1 MHLHTTLLG
10 LVSEARPDKGGRR
23 TDSCVS
29 RVCVSLV
36 LLASM
41 STTATAVTDVVA
53 TSTGREAQ
61 AVAKAAAGTPTATCA
76 SGHHRPDSMVAQGEH
91 PPAHLFID
99 RVVTHIGVWTG
110 RQKG

>member
-36 LLASM
+36 LLAYM
-41 STTATAVTDVVA
+41 STTATAVTDVVS

-61 AVAKAAAGTPTATCA
+61 AVDKAAAGTPTATLA
-76 SGHHRPDSMVAQGEH
+76 SGHYRPDSNYIYFERTVAY
-91 PPAHLFID
+91 
-99 RVVTHIGVWTG
+99 V
-110 RQKG
+110 K